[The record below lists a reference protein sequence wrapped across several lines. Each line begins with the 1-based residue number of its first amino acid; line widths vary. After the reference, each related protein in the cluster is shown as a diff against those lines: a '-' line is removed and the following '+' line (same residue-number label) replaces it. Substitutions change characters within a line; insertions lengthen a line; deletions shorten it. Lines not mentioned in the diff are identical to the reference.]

1 MQRQLGVLVLS
12 LALAGLGGAC
22 DNKGGGPAKPGSP
35 AGPQVKKPG
44 DPTVIAKIDDVS
56 ITVGEFEDR
65 INKQSPY
72 IRARYTSVERKKEFL
87 DNLVRFETL
96 AKEAQ
101 RKGYDKDEEVVRTMK
116 QVMIQKLMKDEFD
129 NKIKLEDIKDDEC
142 KKFYDEHKDEYNKPE
157 EVRVSHIL
165 VDSEA
170 KAKEVVAKYNEMLAK
185 DKTQDAK
192 YFRDLVTQFSTDD
205 AANKQR
211 GGDLSFF
218 AATAT
223 NYPKPVVDAAFKLQ
237 NTGDISA
244 AVKSDKGW
252 HILKLTGKRKAIN
265 RAFDEVK
272 RQIQNRL
279 YRDKR
284 QKAQEDFV
292 NELKKKANVQVF
304 EDKLGM
310 VKIDT
315 TPGAG
320 PGPGMGGP
328 GAPGMPGMPGMPPG
342 HPPVGPGGRMMPGAP
357 GGPGA
362 PGAMPPGMK
371 GLPMGKGMPGGPGM
385 KIMPVAPGAKA
396 PAPTQSTPAPT
407 Q

>member
-1 MQRQLGVLVLS
+1 MQRLLGVLVLAFCVVAFS
-12 LALAGLGGAC
+12 GAC
-22 DNKGGGPAKPGSP
+22 DNKGGGTTKPGTTS
-35 AGPQVKKPG
+35 GPQTKKPG
-44 DPTVIAKIDDVS
+44 DPTAIAKIDDVT

-72 IRARYTSVERKKEFL
+72 IRARYTSIERKKEFL

-96 AKEAQ
+96 AKEAA

-142 KKFYDEHKDEYNKPE
+142 KKFYDDHKDEYNKPE

-165 VDSEA
+165 VADEA
-170 KAKEVVAKYNEMLAK
+170 KAKEVIAKYNEMIAK

-192 YFRDLVTQFSTDD
+192 HFRELVNQYSTDD

-218 AATAT
+218 AANAT
-223 NYPKPVVDAAFKLQ
+223 QYPKAVVDAAFKLQ

-244 AVKSDKGW
+244 PVKSEKGV
-252 HILKLTGKRKAIN
+252 HVLKLTGKRKAIN
-265 RAFDEVK
+265 RAFEEVK

-292 NELKKKANVQVF
+292 AELKKKANVQVF
-304 EDKLGM
+304 EDKLGL

-320 PGPGMGGP
+320 G
-328 GAPGMPGMPGMPPG
+328 PGMPGMPPG
-342 HPPVGPGGRMMPGAP
+342 HPPMGPGMKGMMPGMPGAP
-357 GGPGA
+357 GPLGSGMK
-362 PGAMPPGMK
+362 GPGMK
-371 GLPMGKGMPGGPGM
+371 GMGIKAMPMPMPGKGPAP
-385 KIMPVAPGAKA
+385 APGAKA
-396 PAPTQSTPAPT
+396 PAASPAPAQTPAPT
-407 Q
+407 K

>member
-22 DNKGGGPAKPGSP
+22 DKSGGAKSGTSK
-35 AGPQVKKPG
+35 GPQTKKPG
-44 DPTVIAKIDDVS
+44 DPTAIAKIDDVT
-56 ITVGEFEDR
+56 ITVGEFEER

-96 AKEAQ
+96 AKEAA

-142 KKFYDEHKDEYNKPE
+142 RKFYDDHKDEYNKPE

-165 VDSEA
+165 VDGEA
-170 KAKEVVAKYNEMLAK
+170 KAKEVITKYNDLMAK
-185 DKTQDAK
+185 DKAQDAK
-192 YFRDLVTQFSTDD
+192 HYRELVTQYSTDE

-218 AATAT
+218 AANAT
-223 NYPKPVVDAAFKLQ
+223 QYPPELVAAAFKLQ

-244 AVKSDKGW
+244 PIKTAKGW
-252 HILKLTGKRKAIN
+252 HVLKLTGKRKAIN
-265 RAFDEVK
+265 RSFDEVK

-292 NELKKKANVQVF
+292 AELKKKANVQVF
-304 EDKLGM
+304 EDKLQL

-315 TPGAG
+315 TPGAM
-320 PGPGMGGP
+320 PGG
-328 GAPGMPGMPGMPPG
+328 PGMPGMPPG
-342 HPPVGPGGRMMPGAP
+342 HPPMGGPRSMMPGMPGPGGAPMMP
-357 GGPGA
+357 
-362 PGAMPPGMK
+362 MGMK
-371 GLPMGKGMPGGPGM
+371 GMKGMKGMPGPGL
-385 KIMPVAPGAKA
+385 KAVPLPPGAKGASPPPPKA
-396 PAPTQSTPAPT
+396 PAPAPAPAKTAT

>member
-1 MQRQLGVLVLS
+1 MQRLLVLLGLS
-12 LALAGLGGAC
+12 LTLVACGQGGKSGAGSSA
-22 DNKGGGPAKPGSP
+22 GGPQA
-35 AGPQVKKPG
+35 KKPG
-44 DPTVIAKIDDVS
+44 DPTALAKIDDVT

-96 AKEAQ
+96 AKEAAK
-101 RKGYDKDEEVVRTMK
+101 RGYDKDEEVVRTMK

-165 VDSEA
+165 VDSEP
-170 KAKEVVAKYNEMLAK
+170 KAKEVLAKYNEAVAK
-185 DKTQDAK
+185 DKAQDAK
-192 YFRDLVTQFSTDD
+192 IFRDLVTQYSTDD

-218 AATAT
+218 AQNSTQ
-223 NYPKPVVDAAFKLQ
+223 YPKELIDAAFKLQ
-237 NTGDISA
+237 NQGDVSA
-244 AVKSDKGW
+244 PVKTAKGW
-252 HILKLTGKRKAIN
+252 HVLKLTGRRKAIN
-265 RAFDEVK
+265 RTFEEVK

-292 NELKKKANVQVF
+292 AELKKKSNVQVY
-304 EDKLGM
+304 EDKLAN

-315 TPGAG
+315 TPGA
-320 PGPGMGGP
+320 PGMAGP
-328 GAPGMPGMPGMPPG
+328 MGGMPGMPGHGGMPGGHPGMGGAPMGGAPGMPAG
-342 HPPVGPGGRMMPGAP
+342 HPPVA
-357 GGPGA
+357 
-362 PGAMPPGMK
+362 PGMK
-371 GLPMGKGMPGGPGM
+371 APPLPPPAGAKAPA
-385 KIMPVAPGAKA
+385 PVPGAKA
-396 PAPTQSTPAPT
+396 PAAAAK
-407 Q
+407 